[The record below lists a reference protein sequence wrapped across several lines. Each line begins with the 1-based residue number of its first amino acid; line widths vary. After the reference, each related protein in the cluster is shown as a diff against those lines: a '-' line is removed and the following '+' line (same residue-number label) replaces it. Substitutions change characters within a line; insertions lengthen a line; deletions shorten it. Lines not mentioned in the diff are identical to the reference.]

1 VAVAAQDTSQ
11 LFILSREIISIAF
24 RLAYE
29 VSRRMKLIEDTPE
42 SWGKTYTGLSREAIQ
57 DILDRFHE
65 SQVSSHLV
73 DTTWTPSG
81 WTFKLIAD

>member
-1 VAVAAQDTSQ
+1 
-11 LFILSREIISIAF
+11 
-24 RLAYE
+24 
-29 VSRRMKLIEDTPE
+29 MKLIEDTPE